1 MRKYRLREQGFTLIT
16 IVIILFLIGF
26 FAMLILKIGPI
37 YMNNMKV
44 RSSLQAIKNTT
55 DISSKSKQE
64 VVSLLNK
71 RFDVNYVDFIDKNDI
86 KITKH
91 GNYLKVEIAYEVIE
105 NIAGNLD
112 VLVTFNEVIEAG
124 NQ

>member
-1 MRKYRLREQGFTLIT
+1 MCKYRFREQGFTLIT

-26 FAMLILKIGPI
+26 FTMLILKIGPI
-37 YMNNMKV
+37 YLNNMKV
-44 RSSLQAIKNTT
+44 RSSLQAIKSTT

-64 VVSLLNK
+64 VTSLLNK

-91 GNYLKVEIAYEVIE
+91 GDYLKVEIAYEVIE
-105 NIAGNLD
+105 NIVGNLD
-112 VLVTFNEVIEAG
+112 VLVTFNEVIEVG